1 MPAANQSQVRL
12 AIDRSGIS
20 GTAAE
25 VLQTI
30 TSKTISRIDSD
41 RKHYSDVST
50 LLTRA
55 GLPGDA
61 IVDGIRADLLT
72 NGPAW
77 ICDQL
82 GGIGIDF
89 SHDQLQ
95 FKLDEMQTAGR
106 ITSQL
111 ASILKEIGCWSESP
125 LEYHNNIRGL
135 TTDEATVQAV
145 LDEIQA
151 EQQPVTYDRKS
162 AVFSLVIQPDGKAC
176 LSCQVSEA
184 TADGRNGQQLSM
196 IGTADADNYVLPGQ
210 LVTALTAVR
219 NYVESM

>member
-1 MPAANQSQVRL
+1 MLATQDQVRN
-12 AIDRSGIS
+12 AIKALS
-20 GTAAE
+20 TVPTNAAE
-25 VLQTI
+25 ALEAI
-30 TSKTISRIDSD
+30 TEKTIEKTDSD

-61 IVDGIRADLLT
+61 IVDSIRADLLA

-95 FKLDEMQTAGR
+95 SKLDEMKAAGR

-111 ASILKEIGCWSESP
+111 ATILKSIGRWKESILESI
-125 LEYHNNIRGL
+125 NQVRGL
-135 TTDEATVQAV
+135 TTDEQTVEIVLSSIKEQEQNIAYTYRQAV
-145 LDEIQA
+145 ISIVL
-151 EQQPVTYDRKS
+151 QPN
-162 AVFSLVIQPDGKAC
+162 GKAI
-176 LSCQVSEA
+176 LS
-184 TADGRNGQQLSM
+184 
-196 IGTADADNYVLPGQ
+196 
-210 LVTALTAVR
+210 
-219 NYVESM
+219 